1 MKIKKLIL
9 VVALLAA
16 ATVTAMAD
24 DEVGPAAT
32 ACMMPQIGFKAA
44 APCMIRYMQT
54 VGNAPNLQLAAQTA
68 ALDEQVRAG
77 RVSNHDAY
85 TRFVEIRGEIKR
97 RCSAR
102 SWARPLVPSRRA
114 WRQASRAQP
123 LATATDRPCNAR
135 LGSQRESHR
144 PANRYSRKPMSAK

>member
-1 MKIKKLIL
+1 MKMKNLAL
-9 VVALLAA
+9 VAALLGA

-24 DEVGPAAT
+24 DGVGPAAT

-77 RVSNHDAY
+77 RVSNRDAY
-85 TRFVEIRGEIKR
+85 TRYVEARAAVN
-97 RCSAR
+97 SA
-102 SWARPLVPSRRA
+102 VFRA
-114 WRQASRAQP
+114 NLGAALSGFAQGLAASQP
-123 LATATDRPCNAR
+123 RTTTCNRIGA
-135 LGSQRESHR
+135 SVQCQTW
-144 PANRYSRKPMSAK
+144 